1 MAPSNVPRDQ
11 TGSLPSTQEQVPLV
25 PDAESV
31 SVRQLQPPG
40 VAELQADLVPHPDRF
55 DRDIYGRFSKG
66 RDKADDKR
74 ELTEEEKE
82 RNKSSSRVTKWKAGA
97 VKYMEKIQEEW

>member
-31 SVRQLQPPG
+31 RVRQPPG
-40 VAELQADLVPHPDRF
+40 DAELQADLATHPDRY

-66 RDKADDKR
+66 KDNPEDKR

-97 VKYMEKIQEEW
+97 VKYMEKIQQEW